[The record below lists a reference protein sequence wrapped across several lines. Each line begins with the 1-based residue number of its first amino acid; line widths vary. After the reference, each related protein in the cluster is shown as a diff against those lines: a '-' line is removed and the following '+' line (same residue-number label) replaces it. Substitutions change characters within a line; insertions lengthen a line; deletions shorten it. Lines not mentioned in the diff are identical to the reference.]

1 MRASDIENILGR
13 NYLFITRAKA
23 EELESLRFNSF
34 DGVIDANT
42 CEKEA
47 YKIIFSEKFKSEFK
61 SENDF
66 TKIYG
71 VAKEINFHGERGSLG
86 TMWVANHSKET
97 LSYDGIRSLRLAE
110 QLRHIHSEN
119 PPLIGASEFKDLVVY
134 LSKYYG
140 VFYYRPDNKI
150 LNEEYEAAKK
160 TIELYE
166 KQLLVERWKR
176 EPKLG
181 DTVVC
186 TSGVVGRYIGLDRYG
201 NKYAILKS
209 DTTKEISKDLVDM
222 DVDWVNK
229 HSFPLAT
236 DTDLLNFLR
245 DNKD

>member
-13 NYLFITRAKA
+13 DFLIITRAQA
-23 EELESLRFNSF
+23 EELENLRFNSF
-34 DGVIDANT
+34 NGTIDANT
-42 CEKEA
+42 CEKES
-47 YKIIFSEKFKSEFK
+47 YKFIFSEKFKA
-61 SENDF
+61 ENNF
-66 TKIYG
+66 NKIYG
-71 VAKEINFHGERGSLG
+71 VARDINLHGERGNIG
-86 TMWVANHSKET
+86 TTWVANHSKET

-110 QLRHIHSEN
+110 QLRYMHSEN
-119 PPLIGASEFKDLVVY
+119 PPLIGANEFRDLVIH

-181 DTVVC
+181 DTVIC
-186 TSGVVGRYIGLDRYG
+186 KSGVFGRYIGLDRYG

-209 DTTKEISKDLVDM
+209 DSTKKISKDLVDM
-222 DVDWVNK
+222 DVDWENK
-229 HSFPLAT
+229 HCLPLPT

-245 DNKD
+245 DNKY